1 MTANETSNEQPE
13 RADGQSVFVRTYT
26 LTGGRTRARHP
37 LRLDTVLQ
45 PGPGRPGPGLP
56 PECQEIVALCR
67 EHQRS
72 VAELAGQLGRPVTAV
87 KVLVSD
93 LLDADALALSLS
105 TAFTTDENAARVP
118 SDQLLLAAVVGLRK
132 RFPDAVSHLRAG

>member
-1 MTANETSNEQPE
+1 MTAHETSDE
-13 RADGQSVFVRTYT
+13 RAESADQESVFVRAYT
-26 LTGGRTRARHP
+26 LTGGRTTPRHP

-45 PGPGRPGPGLP
+45 PGPGKPGPGLP
-56 PECQEIVALCR
+56 PECQEIVTLCR

-72 VAELAGQLGRPVTAV
+72 VAELAGQLDRPVTAV

-105 TAFTTDENAARVP
+105 AAYTTDENAEDVP